1 MIFLRIF
8 QESLQF
14 AWHALTVN
22 KLRTFLSLIGVTI
35 GILTMVSV
43 FTIFDSLESSIRGSV
58 QNLGSN
64 VIYVQKWPWGGSGEY
79 PWWKYYQRPE
89 PSFDELAQ
97 LERRMET
104 AEILAY
110 AFGKSQTV
118 NFGRNTVEGVDV
130 ISISHR
136 FNDIWQHEFQAGR
149 YFSVLE
155 SQRGSPVTV
164 LGADVAEALF
174 PAGNALGQN
183 IRILGRKLRVI
194 GVLVKEGSSL
204 VGNNVD
210 GALWVPANYTRSL
223 MSLKNREGAFIM
235 AKARPEVELS
245 QMRDELE
252 GHMRAMRRLKP
263 RAENDFALNEISLI
277 SNSLDSLF
285 GVIGT
290 AGLVIG
296 GFSILVG
303 GFGIANI
310 MFVSVRER
318 TNQIGIQKS
327 LGAKRHFILLQFLL
341 EAMILCLL
349 GGALGILIVAGA
361 IPIFASDFDFDV
373 ALSVGNVMQGLMIS
387 AAVGLISGFVPAL
400 MAARLDPVEA
410 IRRGN

>member
-164 LGADVAEALF
+164 LGAEVAEALF

-210 GALWVPANYTRSL
+210 SALWVPANYTRSL

-235 AKARPEVELS
+235 ANAQPEVE
-245 QMRDELE
+245 
-252 GHMRAMRRLKP
+252 
-263 RAENDFALNEISLI
+263 
-277 SNSLDSLF
+277 
-285 GVIGT
+285 
-290 AGLVIG
+290 
-296 GFSILVG
+296 
-303 GFGIANI
+303 
-310 MFVSVRER
+310 
-318 TNQIGIQKS
+318 
-327 LGAKRHFILLQFLL
+327 
-341 EAMILCLL
+341 
-349 GGALGILIVAGA
+349 
-361 IPIFASDFDFDV
+361 
-373 ALSVGNVMQGLMIS
+373 
-387 AAVGLISGFVPAL
+387 
-400 MAARLDPVEA
+400 
-410 IRRGN
+410 